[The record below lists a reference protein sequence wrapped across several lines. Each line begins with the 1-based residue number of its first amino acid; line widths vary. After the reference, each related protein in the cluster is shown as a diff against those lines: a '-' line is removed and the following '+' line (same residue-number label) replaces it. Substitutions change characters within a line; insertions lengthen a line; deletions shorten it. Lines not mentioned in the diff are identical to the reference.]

1 MLLMTILNGRNNLQ
15 KEIYNHVQ
23 YIRQFKCVERKKK
36 LSIIIRVATRA
47 EKKDLYSQKSFVQ
60 KKYDKEN

>member
-1 MLLMTILNGRNNLQ
+1 MYD
-15 KEIYNHVQ
+15 IYDNSNVL
-23 YIRQFKCVERKKK
+23 REKKK